1 VARRNRRT
9 SENHPPSPLPGA
21 ERNTAQRRPAP
32 KANPP
37 RPNKL
42 FLAAAVFVLLVWMS
56 FLGVM
61 AYLVRA

>member
-9 SENHPPSPLPGA
+9 SENHPPAPAPGA
-21 ERNTAQRRPAP
+21 QGKAAQRRPPP

-42 FLAAAVFVLLVWMS
+42 FLAAAVFVLLLWMS
-56 FLGVM
+56 FLGIM